1 MLFLWEPPCPGV
13 PRFAF
18 SLGFNITLANIQ
30 WGTLFPLAYSNTFMV
45 LGYTKYDVQ
54 IWTDCL
60 QYTTDVGQ
68 VLVGLKVFHSSNWG
82 ALLLAAMI
90 PCIVPHAE
98 GFTEE
103 QQLAALSATSYVQ
116 LAFPQPT
123 VLPFGFPLLL
133 GVWSRYQKVNLVF
146 PRPLGKWAYIRQV
159 RTRKAQAGKKKKISK
174 AESSHATRKEPFF
187 RASGRI
193 SLNCFPWLARKV

>member
-1 MLFLWEPPCPGV
+1 MAGAL
-13 PRFAF
+13 
-18 SLGFNITLANIQ
+18 T
-30 WGTLFPLAYSNTFMV
+30 V
-45 LGYTKYDVQ
+45 LGSGMTSID
-54 IWTDCL
+54 
-60 QYTTDVGQ
+60 
-68 VLVGLKVFHSSNWG
+68 
-82 ALLLAAMI
+82 AMI

-123 VLPFGFPLLL
+123 FLPFGFPLLL

-146 PRPLGKWAYIRQV
+146 PRPLGKLAYIRQV
-159 RTRKAQAGKKKKISK
+159 RTRKAQAGKKKKKKKKKKEKTKWTSN

-187 RASGRI
+187 RATGRI
-193 SLNCFPWLARKV
+193 SLNCFP